1 VLIRES
7 KVGKDAQIVSTYTN
21 MNVIMGEKG
30 EVDRV
35 EREVR
40 AVIEGFKGTFKSEW
54 NTIGL

>member
-1 VLIRES
+1 M
-7 KVGKDAQIVSTYTN
+7 GKDAQILSTYTN